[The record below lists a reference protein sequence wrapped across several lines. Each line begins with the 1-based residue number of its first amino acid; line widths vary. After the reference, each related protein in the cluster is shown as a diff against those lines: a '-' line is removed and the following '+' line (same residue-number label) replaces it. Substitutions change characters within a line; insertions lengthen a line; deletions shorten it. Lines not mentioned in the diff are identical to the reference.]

1 LGFFPAGAFSAFS
14 VAGSS
19 SAGFFAAG
27 FFSALGAIDSLGVL
41 WLGLGFRSVVAGG
54 GEGREVADLL
64 WGEEEAEAT
73 TL

>member
-27 FFSALGAIDSLGVL
+27 FFSALGAIYSLGVCGAGSDSGRW
-41 WLGLGFRSVVAGG
+41 WLAAVKAER
-54 GEGREVADLL
+54 LL
-64 WGEEEAEAT
+64 WGEEEAGAT